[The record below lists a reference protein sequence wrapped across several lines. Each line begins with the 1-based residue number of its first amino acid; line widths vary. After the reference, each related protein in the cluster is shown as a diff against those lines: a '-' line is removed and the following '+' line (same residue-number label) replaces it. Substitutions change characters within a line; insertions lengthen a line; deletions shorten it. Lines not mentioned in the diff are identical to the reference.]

1 MSDDLMTIEDIARM
15 WRCSVR
21 HARDALVKLP
31 GFPPPAP
38 GSGPKHRVWVSREVR
53 DFAHR
58 KPTRTLS
65 KAGKEPAQISH
76 NHAAARANAGC

>member
-1 MSDDLMTIEDIARM
+1 MTDLLTIDDIAQM

-21 HARDALVKLP
+21 HARDSLVKLP

-38 GSGPKHRVWVSREVR
+38 GSGPKHRVWVAKEVR

-58 KPTRTLS
+58 KPSRSLQS
-65 KAGKEPAQISH
+65 AREPAKFPH
-76 NHAAARANAGC
+76 NHAAARASA

>member
-1 MSDDLMTIEDIARM
+1 MSDLLTIEDIASM

-21 HARDALVKLP
+21 HARDCLVKLP

-38 GSGPKHRVWVSREVR
+38 GSGPKHRVWVAREVR

-58 KPTRTLS
+58 KPIRQLQS
-65 KAGKEPAQISH
+65 AGRPAQIPH
-76 NHAAARANAGC
+76 NHAAARASAGY